1 MNPLEF
7 YFELLSGIVCA
18 AVNGRMETIMTARLS
33 FEHEL
38 QVLRDN
44 LIEMGSLIEVAIERT
59 LLAFENQDEEIAKEI
74 IQGDRTIND
83 IEKTIESRCL
93 SLILKQQPVAR
104 DLRIVT
110 AALKVVTDMERI
122 GDHAADIAELI
133 LRERNAPIYNLAK
146 HIPEM
151 GRAAKEM
158 VHDAVMAFT
167 TLNMEEARTIESR
180 DDIVDDLFDKVKEE
194 VAALLRTSNEQVDQC
209 VDILMIAKYFERIGD
224 HAVNICEWTEFNET
238 GSVNNIRIL

>member
-1 MNPLEF
+1 
-7 YFELLSGIVCA
+7 
-18 AVNGRMETIMTARLS
+18 MTARLS

-38 QVLRDN
+38 QLLKENLVEMGR
-44 LIEMGSLIEVAIERT
+44 LIEAAIERT
-59 LLAFENQDEEIAKEI
+59 LVAFETQNEVLANEI
-74 IQGDRTIND
+74 IQEDRNVND
-83 IEKTIESRCL
+83 IEKTIEARCL

-110 AALKVVTDMERI
+110 TALKVVTDMERI

-133 LRERNAPIYNLAK
+133 IREKREHVYSLVK

-151 GRAAKEM
+151 GKVAKEM
-158 VHDAVMAFT
+158 VHDAVAAFT
-167 TLNMEEARTIESR
+167 AVNVEEAREIMKR
-180 DDIVDDLFDKVKEE
+180 DDVVDDLFDKVKEE
-194 VAALLRTSNEQVDQC
+194 VASLLRSTSEHVDQC

-224 HAVNICEWTEFNET
+224 HAVNICEWTEFHET

>member
-1 MNPLEF
+1 
-7 YFELLSGIVCA
+7 
-18 AVNGRMETIMTARLS
+18 MTARLS

-38 QVLRDN
+38 QLLKEN
-44 LIEMGSLIEVAIERT
+44 LIEMGQLIEAAIEKT
-59 LLAFENQDEEIAKEI
+59 LQAFQTQDEPLAKEI
-74 IQGDRTIND
+74 IEGDRNIND
-83 IEKTIESRCL
+83 IEKTIEARCL

-110 AALKVVTDMERI
+110 SALKVVTDMERI

-133 LRERNAPIYNLAK
+133 IREKRDHIYELVK

-151 GRAAKEM
+151 GTVAKDM
-158 VHDAVMAFT
+158 VHESVDAFT
-167 TLNMEEARTIESR
+167 SLNVDKAREVMKM
-180 DDIVDDLFDKVKEE
+180 DDVVDDLFDKVKEE
-194 VAALLRTSNEQVDQC
+194 VANLLRSTNEHVDQC

-224 HAVNICEWTEFNET
+224 HAVNICEWTEFHET

>member
-1 MNPLEF
+1 
-7 YFELLSGIVCA
+7 
-18 AVNGRMETIMTARLS
+18 MTARLS

-38 QVLRDN
+38 QVLKDN
-44 LIEMGSLIEVAIERT
+44 LCEMGQMIETAIDNT
-59 LLAFENQDEEIAKEI
+59 LKAFETQDEELANAI
-74 IQGDRTIND
+74 IQGDRNVND

-110 AALKVVTDMERI
+110 TALKVVTDMERI

-133 LRERNAPIYNLAK
+133 LREKREHIYNLVK
-146 HIPEM
+146 YIPEM
-151 GRAAKEM
+151 GKVSKAM
-158 VHDAVMAFT
+158 VRDSVHAFT
-167 TLNMEEARTIESR
+167 TQDLEAAQEIIIR
-180 DDIVDDLFDKVKEE
+180 DDVVDDLFDKVKVE
-194 VAALLRTSNEQVDQC
+194 VATLLRANNEHVDQC

-224 HAVNICEWTEFNET
+224 HAVNICEWTEFQDT

>member
-1 MNPLEF
+1 
-7 YFELLSGIVCA
+7 
-18 AVNGRMETIMTARLS
+18 MTARLS

-38 QVLRDN
+38 QLLKDN
-44 LIEMGSLIEVAIERT
+44 LNEMGHLIETAIEKT
-59 LLAFENQDEEIAKEI
+59 LQAFETEDEALAKEI
-74 IQGDRTIND
+74 IQGDRNVND

-110 AALKVVTDMERI
+110 TALKAVTDMERI

-133 LRERNAPIYNLAK
+133 IREKREPIYNLVK

-151 GRAAKEM
+151 GNVAKEM
-158 VHDAVMAFT
+158 VVDAVTAFT
-167 TLNMEEARTIESR
+167 NLDMEAAKEIIKK

-194 VAALLRTSNEQVDQC
+194 VATLLRATSEHVDQC

-224 HAVNICEWTEFNET
+224 HAVNICEWTEFHET

>member
-1 MNPLEF
+1 
-7 YFELLSGIVCA
+7 
-18 AVNGRMETIMTARLS
+18 MTARMS

-38 QVLRDN
+38 QLLKEN
-44 LIEMGSLIEVAIERT
+44 LHEMGQMIESAIEKT
-59 LLAFENQDEEIAKEI
+59 LVAFETQDEALAKEI
-74 IQGDRTIND
+74 ISGDRNVND

-110 AALKVVTDMERI
+110 TALKVVTDMERI

-133 LRERNAPIYNLAK
+133 LREKREHIYNLVK

-151 GRAAKEM
+151 GKVSKEM
-158 VHDAVMAFT
+158 VHDAVKAFT
-167 TLNMEEARTIESR
+167 NLDVEEARRIEKK
-180 DDIVDDLFDKVKEE
+180 DDVVDDLFDKVKKE
-194 VAALLRTSNEQVDQC
+194 VAALLRASTEHVDQC

-224 HAVNICEWTEFNET
+224 HAVNICEWTEFHET
-238 GSVNNIRIL
+238 GTMNNIRIL

>member
-1 MNPLEF
+1 
-7 YFELLSGIVCA
+7 
-18 AVNGRMETIMTARLS
+18 MTARLS

-38 QVLRDN
+38 QLLKDN
-44 LIEMGSLIEVAIERT
+44 LNEMGMLIEAAIDKT
-59 LLAFENQDEEIAKEI
+59 LQAFETQNEETAKEI

-133 LRERNAPIYNLAK
+133 IREKRVPIFNLVK

-151 GRAAKEM
+151 GKAAKGM
-158 VHDAVMAFT
+158 VHDAVLAFT
-167 TLNMEEARTIESR
+167 TLDMETARDIEKR
-180 DDIVDDLFDKVKEE
+180 DDIVDDLFDKVKAE
-194 VAALLRTSNEQVDQC
+194 VASLLRASNEHVDQC

>member
-1 MNPLEF
+1 
-7 YFELLSGIVCA
+7 
-18 AVNGRMETIMTARLS
+18 MTARLS

-38 QVLRDN
+38 QLLKDN
-44 LIEMGSLIEVAIERT
+44 LNEMGRLIEDAIDRT
-59 LLAFENQDEEIAKEI
+59 LQAFETQDEEIAKEI
-74 IQGDRTIND
+74 IVGDRNIND
-83 IEKTIESRCL
+83 MEKTIESRCL

-133 LRERNAPIYNLAK
+133 IRERREPIYNLVK

-151 GRAAKEM
+151 GRAAKDM
-158 VHDAVMAFT
+158 VQDAVMAFT
-167 TLNMEEARTIESR
+167 TLNMEEARNMWKR
-180 DDIVDDLFDKVKEE
+180 DDVVDELFDKVKEE
-194 VAALLRTSNEQVDQC
+194 VAVLLRTSSEHVDQC

>member
-1 MNPLEF
+1 
-7 YFELLSGIVCA
+7 
-18 AVNGRMETIMTARLS
+18 MTARLS

-38 QVLRDN
+38 QILKEN
-44 LIEMGSLIEVAIERT
+44 LTEMGRMIELAIDKT
-59 LLAFENQDEEIAKEI
+59 LEAFENQNDTLAREI
-74 IQGDRTIND
+74 ITGDRTVND

-110 AALKVVTDMERI
+110 TALKVVTDMERI

-133 LRERNAPIYNLAK
+133 IRVKGESIYNLVK

-151 GRAAKEM
+151 GKVSKIM
-158 VHDAVMAFT
+158 VHDAVEAFI
-167 TLNMEEARTIESR
+167 NHNIDEAREIMKR
-180 DDIVDDLFDKVKEE
+180 DDVVDDLFDKVKQE
-194 VAALLRTSNEQVDQC
+194 VISLLRESSEHADLC

-224 HAVNICEWTEFNET
+224 HAVNICEWTEFHET
-238 GSVNNIRIL
+238 GSLNNIRIL

>member
-1 MNPLEF
+1 
-7 YFELLSGIVCA
+7 
-18 AVNGRMETIMTARLS
+18 MTARLS

-38 QVLRDN
+38 QLLRDN
-44 LIEMGSLIEVAIERT
+44 LTDMGKLIEVAIEKT
-59 LLAFENQDEEIAKEI
+59 LQAFETQDEAMATEI
-74 IQGDRTIND
+74 IQGDRNVND
-83 IEKTIESRCL
+83 IEKTIEARCL

-104 DLRIVT
+104 DLRVVT

-133 LRERNAPIYNLAK
+133 LREKREPIYNLVK

-151 GRAAKEM
+151 AKVAKEM
-158 VHDAVMAFT
+158 VHDAVAAFT
-167 TLNMEEARTIESR
+167 TLNIEGAKNIEKK
-180 DDIVDDLFDKVKEE
+180 DDIVDDLFDKVKAE
-194 VAALLRTSNEQVDQC
+194 VASLLRNSSEHVDQC

-238 GSVNNIRIL
+238 GSVNNIRLL

>member
-1 MNPLEF
+1 
-7 YFELLSGIVCA
+7 
-18 AVNGRMETIMTARLS
+18 MTARLS

-38 QVLRDN
+38 QVLKEN
-44 LIEMGSLIEVAIERT
+44 LIEMGQLIENAIEKT
-59 LLAFENQDEEIAKEI
+59 LIAFETQNEELAKEI
-74 IQGDRTIND
+74 VQEDRNVND
-83 IEKTIESRCL
+83 IEKTIEARCL

-110 AALKVVTDMERI
+110 TALKVVTDMERI

-133 LRERNAPIYNLAK
+133 FREKREPIYDLVK

-151 GRAAKEM
+151 GKVSKQM
-158 VHDAVMAFT
+158 VRDAVAAFT
-167 TLNMEEARTIESR
+167 SVNVEEARAIIER

-194 VAALLRTSNEQVDQC
+194 VATLLRASSEHVDQC

-224 HAVNICEWTEFNET
+224 HAVGE
-238 GSVNNIRIL
+238 